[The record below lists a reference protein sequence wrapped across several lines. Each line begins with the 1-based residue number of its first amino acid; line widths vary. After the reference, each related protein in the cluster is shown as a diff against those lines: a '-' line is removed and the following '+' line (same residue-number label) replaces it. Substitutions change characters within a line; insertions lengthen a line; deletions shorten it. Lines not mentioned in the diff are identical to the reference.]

1 MPYSLS
7 KAVSADLRAIARY
20 TVRTFGARQA
30 KSYGKG
36 IEDYLL
42 AIGDSPGMGRA
53 YDHIRPGLRCFG
65 HKSHSIYY
73 VLRDRGILIVRV
85 LHSRQDASRHL

>member
-1 MPYSLS
+1 
-7 KAVSADLRAIARY
+7 
-20 TVRTFGARQA
+20 
-30 KSYGKG
+30 
-36 IEDYLL
+36 
-42 AIGDSPGMGRA
+42 MGRA